1 MFGRTLKTNSFKLTH
16 REPTEEAGSFSAFGV
31 QDNMAIK
38 PAQKETLKVI
48 LDSNALFVPLQFKI
62 DIFSDLKRL
71 LNRSFEAIMLSS
83 VKRELE
89 AHAEKGSPKMRKNAA
104 YALELAAKCKYVE
117 VDAPVSAPTDDII
130 VKIAKEWGSPVFT
143 NDRLLRKRL
152 RDISVPVI
160 YVRQKS
166 RLEIDGMI

>member
-1 MFGRTLKTNSFKLTH
+1 MDK
-16 REPTEEAGSFSAFGV
+16 
-31 QDNMAIK
+31 K
-38 PAQKETLKVI
+38 PIMVI

-62 DIFSDLKRL
+62 DIFDELEKMFGRRL
-71 LNRSFEAIMLSS
+71 ELILLSP

-89 AHAEKGSPKMRKNAA
+89 ALAEKGSPKMRKKVMI
-104 YALELAAKCKYVE
+104 ALEIAKKCKYIE
-117 VDAPVSAPTDDII
+117 VISPDAMHADDII
-130 VKIAKEWGSPVFT
+130 VKIAEERKCPVFT
-143 NDRLLRKRL
+143 NDRQLKKRL